1 MTTLKVAELFSGIGA
16 FTKALTN
23 LKVDYELVG
32 FSEIDEKAIKSYC
45 VIHNVSEDL
54 NLGDISKLDTESL
67 PDMDLMTYSFPCQA
81 VSKAGRLGGYS
92 EGSGT
97 SSSLLWEAMK
107 VASVKKPKYLIAEN
121 VPNLLSKRFR
131 NDFEKWIEQLDE
143 LNYNSYYK
151 ILNSREYGIA
161 QNRERVFVVS
171 IRKDVDTGFKFPE
184 KQILHTS
191 LVHYL
196 DIEVDE
202 SYYIN
207 KDLEDKLIIG
217 QTDEHLLI
225 RNATKK
231 GYAEA
236 SHGDGIDFNYPTSET
251 RRGRVQPQRA
261 HTLTTSNNLGVLLNG
276 RLRRFTSNEMWR
288 LMGFTDEDYQ
298 KAKDQGIKEAAL
310 VKQAGNS
317 IVVNVAEAI
326 FKELLHV
333 N

>member
-45 VIHNVSEDL
+45 AIHNVSEDL
-54 NLGDISKLDTESL
+54 NLGDISKLDTETL
-67 PDMDLMTYSFPCQA
+67 PNMDLMTYSFPCQA
-81 VSKAGRLGGYS
+81 VSKAGKLSGYS

-97 SSSLLWEAMK
+97 TSSLLWEAMK

-131 NDFEKWIEQLDE
+131 NDFEKWIDQLDE
-143 LNYNSYYK
+143 LNYNSYYS
-151 ILNSREYGIA
+151 ILSSRDYGIA
-161 QNRERVFVVS
+161 QNRERVFVLS
-171 IRKDVDTGFKFPE
+171 IRKDADTGFKFPE
-184 KQILHTS
+184 KQPLHTS
-191 LVHYL
+191 LTHYL

-207 KDLEDKLIIG
+207 KDLEDRLVVG
-217 QTDEHLLI
+217 QTDEYLLI

-236 SHGDGIDFNYPTSET
+236 VHGDGIDFNYPTSET

-288 LMGFTDEDYQ
+288 LMGFTDEDYR

-326 FKELLHV
+326 FKELLKI